1 MYLQA
6 NTHARK
12 IRLRNRVN
20 LCRMYVRVLQLNNG
34 LVLEFKI
41 IFYKLVPKCP
51 KDTSAE
57 VSWVRSVC
65 TPVELRVRTA
75 SEAQ

>member
-1 MYLQA
+1 MALYKCIYRQ
-6 NTHARK
+6 TH
-12 IRLRNRVN
+12 ISGGLGYRLRNRVN

-57 VSWVRSVC
+57 VS
-65 TPVELRVRTA
+65 
-75 SEAQ
+75 